1 MLRDQ
6 SFSSPEIGR
15 LPGVVGPQFT
25 RHRGSP
31 VLAGAGLALSFV
43 AMSGGGAS
51 AQMRSAVAPVECETS
66 NLLAGRS
73 PSSQAQVSGDT
84 ARLTDGEVAPEGDV
98 WDAPAAVKLA
108 NQAASIT
115 YDLGQPRRVGALY
128 LQGDA
133 NDTYSI
139 TGSADGRPES
149 FRALALAANL
159 VDHGPGLRGRAIH
172 IAPVTVRYLRVGGAV
187 GDGFYSVSELA
198 AYCRAPTPF
207 PPPMRLALDGPSLT
221 ASIPPAVDAP
231 SSTAP
236 KPPAMPEPAASGN
249 PPTDWLEIVLA
260 AALALL
266 IGSGVLLGRRR
277 RIPQASRTADER
289 SFPVVLALFVASGS
303 SALIYEI
310 VWLQMLQLVLGSS
323 AVSVGVLLGT
333 FMGGMCLG
341 SLTLSRFVSRDRHPL
356 RVYAVLEIATGTCG
370 LLMLVVLPL
379 VQAVYTAAVGNGIP
393 GLLLRGVFA
402 AICLLPPT
410 VMMGATLPAVSR
422 WVEMSPRG
430 VSRLGYLYGGN
441 AVGAIFGCLL
451 AGFYLLRVFGMR
463 TATFVAVGL
472 NAAVAGGAIWLAR
485 SRPEARPS
493 AASNDV
499 EPAAFPSRTT
509 PAWVIYL
516 AIGLSGTSALGAEV
530 IWTRLLGLLLSQTT
544 YTFSIILAVFLLGI
558 GLGSSAG
565 SAVARRTLHPQRAL
579 GAAQLAL
586 IAAIAWTSWN
596 ITSALPGW
604 PVDPRLAASPWFQ
617 FQIDFVR
624 CLWAI
629 LPAACL
635 WGASF
640 PLALAAVAT
649 TGSDGARVVG
659 RVYAANTVGGIV
671 GALGT
676 SLVLIAALGTQN
688 GERALIA
695 VSALAAAL
703 TLLPI
708 FEPGGSRFTVRNAT
722 WAAGIAIVGTLF
734 ARHVAAVP
742 PLLVG
747 HGRFAAVE
755 RKTQETFL
763 FVGEGISSSPAVSR
777 DLNGT
782 LSYYNAGKIQAS
794 SLPQDMR
801 LQRMLGH
808 LTTLIPKHPRDVLVI
823 ACGAGVTAGAASID
837 PRVEHLS
844 IAEIEPLVPSVV
856 APLFGEYN
864 DHVVDN
870 PKVHVTLDDARH
882 FLTTTKQKF
891 DGITSDPFD
900 PWVKG
905 AANLYTREFWELV
918 KRHLNPG
925 GVVTVFVQ
933 LYDSGMAAVK
943 SQVAT
948 FFEAFPN
955 GTVWG
960 NTVEGQGYDVVL
972 LGQVEATRIDVD
984 ILEGLLQTP
993 EMAPV
998 ARSLREV
1005 GFDSA
1010 VSLLSTYSGRGA
1022 ELAPWLEDAEINR
1035 DDNLRLQF
1043 LAGFGMNVD
1052 QRKEIYR
1059 GMLELRHY
1067 PGDLFT
1073 GSPARL
1079 EALRIALSAQE

>member
-1 MLRDQ
+1 VAAAQ
-6 SFSSPEIGR
+6 S
-15 LPGVVGPQFT
+15 T
-25 RHRGSP
+25 RHCGSLA
-31 VLAGAGLALSFV
+31 LAGASLAFFFVALSGV
-43 AMSGGGAS
+43 DAS
-51 AQMRSAVAPVECETS
+51 AHERSAVPAAECETS
-66 NLLAGRS
+66 NLLAGRL
-73 PSSQAQVSGDT
+73 PSSQSQVTGET

-115 YDLGQPRRVGALY
+115 YDLGQPRRVSALY

-139 TGSADGRPES
+139 AGSTDGRAES
-149 FRALALAANL
+149 FRELAVATKL
-159 VDHGPGLRGRAIH
+159 VDRGPGLHGRAIR
-172 IAPVTVRYLRVGGAV
+172 IAPVIVRYLRVGGAV

-207 PPPMRLALDGPSLT
+207 PPAMRA
-221 ASIPPAVDAP
+221 AVDAP
-231 SSTAP
+231 SSAASF
-236 KPPAMPEPAASGN
+236 PPALDAPAWTAAKSPATPEPAASGE

-260 AALALL
+260 AGLVFL
-266 IGSGVLLGRRR
+266 IGSWAIFGRRNR
-277 RIPQASRTADER
+277 MPQASRTADEQ
-289 SFPVVLALFVASGS
+289 SFRLVLALFVASGTA
-303 SALIYEI
+303 ALIYEI

-323 AVSVGVLLGT
+323 AVSVGVLLGI
-333 FMGGMCLG
+333 FMGGLGLG

-356 RVYAVLEIATGTCG
+356 RVYAVLEIAIGACG

-379 VQAVYTAAVGNGIP
+379 VQAVYSAVAGNGIP

-441 AVGAIFGCLL
+441 ALGAIFGCLL

-472 NAAVAGGAIWLAR
+472 NAAVAAGALWLWR
-485 SRPEARPS
+485 IRPEGRPS
-493 AASNDV
+493 AGSDDA

-509 PAWVIYL
+509 TPASVIYL
-516 AIGLSGTSALGAEV
+516 AIGLSGMSALGAEV
-530 IWTRLLGLLLSQTT
+530 IWTRLFGLLLGQTT

-558 GLGSSAG
+558 ALGSGAG

-649 TGSDGARVVG
+649 RGSDGARVLG
-659 RVYAANTVGGIV
+659 QVYAANTVGGIV

-676 SLVLIAALGTQN
+676 SLVLIAAVGTQD
-688 GERALIA
+688 GERAMIV

-703 TLLPI
+703 TLLPV
-708 FEPGGSRFTVRNAT
+708 FDAGAPRFTVRNAT
-722 WAAGIAIVGTLF
+722 WAAGIALVGAIF
-734 ARHVAAVP
+734 ARHLAAVP

-747 HGRFAAVE
+747 HGRFAAVD

-763 FVGEGISSSPAVSR
+763 FVGEGMSSSPAVSR

-808 LTTLIPKHPRDVLVI
+808 LTTLIPEHPRDVLVI

-844 IAEIEPLVPSVV
+844 IAEIEPLVPRVV

-870 PKVHVTLDDARH
+870 PKVHLALDDARH

-905 AANLYTREFWELV
+905 AANLYTREFWELA

-960 NTVEGQGYDVVL
+960 NTVGGQGYDVVL
-972 LGQVEATRIDVD
+972 LGQVEATRINVD
-984 ILEGLLQTP
+984 LLEGLLQTP

-1059 GMLELRHY
+1059 GMLALRHY

-1079 EALRIALSAQE
+1079 EILRIALSSPE

>member
-1 MLRDQ
+1 V
-6 SFSSPEIGR
+6 EIGR
-15 LPGVVGPQFT
+15 LPGVDAPQFP
-25 RHRGSP
+25 RRRGSLA
-31 VLAGAGLALSFV
+31 LAGAGVALTFV
-43 AMSGGGAS
+43 AMSGVGAS
-51 AQMRSAVAPVECETS
+51 AQERSVVAAAECDTS

-73 PSSQAQVSGDT
+73 PSSQVQISGDT
-84 ARLTDGEVAPEGDV
+84 ARLTDGEVALEGDV
-98 WDAPAAVKLA
+98 WDAPTAVKLA

-115 YDLGQPRRVGALY
+115 YDLGQPRRVGAFY

-149 FRALALAANL
+149 FRALAVAAKLAAR
-159 VDHGPGLRGRAIH
+159 GPGLHGRAIQ
-172 IAPVTVRYLRVGGAV
+172 IAPVIVRYLRVGGAV

-207 PPPMRLALDGPSLT
+207 PPAMRPALDAPSSA
-221 ASIPPAVDAP
+221 ASFPPALDAP

-236 KPPAMPEPAASGN
+236 KPPATLEPAASGK

-260 AALALL
+260 AGLVLL
-266 IGSGVLLGRRR
+266 IGSGALFRRR
-277 RIPQASRTADER
+277 KRMPQASRTADER

-303 SALIYEI
+303 AALIYEI

-356 RVYAVLEIATGTCG
+356 RVYAVLEIAIGTCG

-379 VQAVYTAAVGNGIP
+379 VQAVYTALVGNGIP
-393 GLLLRGVFA
+393 GLLLRGLFA

-410 VMMGATLPAVSR
+410 AMMGATLPAVSR

-441 AVGAIFGCLL
+441 ALGAIFGCLL

-472 NAAVAGGAIWLAR
+472 NAAVAAGALWLLR
-485 SRPEARPS
+485 IHPEARPS
-493 AASNDV
+493 AASDDV

-509 PAWVIYL
+509 PVWVIYL
-516 AIGLSGTSALGAEV
+516 AIGLSGMSALGAEV

-558 GLGSSAG
+558 GLGSGAG

-649 TGSDGARVVG
+649 RGSDGARVVG

-676 SLVLIAALGTQN
+676 SLVLIAALGTQD

-703 TLLPI
+703 TLLPL
-708 FEPGGSRFTVRNAT
+708 FDRGGPRFTVRNAT
-722 WAAGIAIVGTLF
+722 WAAGIAIVGAIF
-734 ARHVAAVP
+734 ALHVAAVP

-763 FVGEGISSSPAVSR
+763 FVGEGMSSSPAVSR

-808 LTTLIPKHPRDVLVI
+808 LTTLIPERPRDVLVI

-844 IAEIEPLVPSVV
+844 IAEIEPLVPRFV

-864 DHVVDN
+864 DHVVGN
-870 PKVHVTLDDARH
+870 PKVHVALDDARH

-905 AANLYTREFWELV
+905 AANLYTREFWELA

-960 NTVEGQGYDVVL
+960 NAVEGQGYDVVL
-972 LGQVEATRIDVD
+972 LGQVEATRINVD
-984 ILEGLLQTP
+984 LLEGLLQTP

-1010 VSLLSTYSGRGA
+1010 GSLLSTYSGRGA

-1059 GMLELRHY
+1059 GMLALRHY

-1079 EALRIALSAQE
+1079 EVLRIALSAQE